1 MKNLIAR
8 LCTPYYTEADLRFA
22 VATAKSKI
30 ERLTA
35 ERNELQAALDGA
47 KLFEQRHRHALTVI
61 ERANSQAEEFE
72 RKWYLACDERDS
84 LKEGLDG
91 WHSRYLDCEVERDA
105 ALAAS
110 RHETDMCQQ
119 ALEDLEKMRGESG
132 VLRDLLA
139 ESLSVIKTIDGSDE
153 CECDLLE
160 SLCDK
165 IKAAIVP
172 KLSHGQQAANEKQ
185 LSVDVDLMA
194 RGKKMHFVYPPDAQ
208 GDDS

>member
-1 MKNLIAR
+1 MTPAQLHDALANGLTAQQIEDQSAEDDEFERMERESQPAALEASTADSVHQINMRRATNRFEQLMIENKNLHR
-8 LCTPYYTEADLRFA
+8 NLTFWRDSYSLLSR
-22 VATAKSKI
+22 TAHA
-30 ERLTA
+30 A
-35 ERNELQAALDGA
+35 ERG
-47 KLFEQRHRHALTVI
+47 I
-61 ERANSQAEEFE
+61 ERAEDEFIRMSGE
-72 RKWYLACDERDS
+72 
-84 LKEGLDG
+84 
-91 WHSRYLDCEVERDA
+91 A
-105 ALAAS
+105 A
-110 RHETDMCQQ
+110 
-119 ALEDLEKMRGESG
+119 

-139 ESLSVIKTIDGSDE
+139 ESLSVIKAIDGADE

>member
-1 MKNLIAR
+1 MTQELIER
-8 LCTPYYTEADLRFA
+8 LRRKAGQYDSYDWHSATEVEAADAL
-22 VATAKSKI
+22 

-35 ERNELQAALDGA
+35 ER
-47 KLFEQRHRHALTVI
+47 
-61 ERANSQAEEFE
+61 
-72 RKWYLACDERDS
+72 DS
-84 LKEGLDG
+84 LQEGLDG
-91 WHSRYLDCEVERDA
+91 WHARYLDCEVEFARLVDVCHAAKLRLATERDA

-132 VLRDLLA
+132 VLRGLLNEA
-139 ESLSVIKTIDGSDE
+139 LGVLETITDE
-153 CECDLLE
+153 QEPDDWMLLMA
-160 SLCDK
+160 LKGK
-165 IKAAIVP
+165 IGAAIVP

>member
-91 WHSRYLDCEVERDA
+91 WHARFLDCEVERDA

-132 VLRDLLA
+132 VLRGLLNEA
-139 ESLSVIKTIDGSDE
+139 LGVLETITDE
-153 CECDLLE
+153 QEPDDWMLLMA
-160 SLCDK
+160 LKGK
-165 IKAAIVP
+165 IGAAIVP
-172 KLSHGQQAANEKQ
+172 Q
-185 LSVDVDLMA
+185 LSLERKSEKTGDLL
-194 RGKKMHFVYPPDAQ
+194 
-208 GDDS
+208 

>member
-1 MKNLIAR
+1 MNEPL
-8 LCTPYYTEADLRFA
+8 YTEGDVRFA
-22 VATAKSKI
+22 VATAKSEI
-30 ERLTA
+30 ERLNKALEFWKNGHMEMTKELFAARRENDTA
-35 ERNELQAALDGA
+35 EDEYI
-47 KLFEQRHRHALTVI
+47 KSEEKVIALT
-61 ERANSQAEEFE
+61 A
-72 RKWYLACDERDS
+72 ERDS

-91 WHSRYLDCEVERDA
+91 WHARYLDCGVERDA

-139 ESLSVIKTIDGSDE
+139 ESLSVIKTIDGADE

-172 KLSHGQQAANEKQ
+172 KPSHGQQAANEKQ
-185 LSVDVDLMA
+185 LCIDVDLMA
-194 RGKKMHFVYPPDAQ
+194 KGKKMHFVYPPDAQ